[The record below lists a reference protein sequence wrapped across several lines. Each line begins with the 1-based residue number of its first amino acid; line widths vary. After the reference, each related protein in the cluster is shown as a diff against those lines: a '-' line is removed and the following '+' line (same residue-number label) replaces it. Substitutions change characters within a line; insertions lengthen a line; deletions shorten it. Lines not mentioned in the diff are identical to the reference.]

1 MHRTGEGLRHGLRLL
16 LLLLPRADSA
26 VLSQGK
32 HYRNTTQAEML
43 SSVRDASR

>member
-26 VLSQGK
+26 LLSQGK
-32 HYRNTTQAEML
+32 HYPNATQAEML
-43 SSVRDASR
+43 PSLEGA